1 MGTSPSCI
9 NKLLLFEKLNPSYI
23 STADIPEEYES
34 LIIPAAGA
42 YFREDPEI
50 EILSQNINFGPFT
63 LWIHDIW
70 AKENIVI
77 CPYIPSHMW
86 SLHGLYE
93 ESLHLESPD
102 APSYLLEEK
111 ELNLFNLPS
120 GMHRIPMAAGKKI
133 LSVHINVAPDVLQ
146 SMLEEFPG
154 VEPLTKLH
162 RKDAG
167 ALNAYPYN
175 SNPICDFLMEKML
188 SCKYPVKRAYPY
200 IFRICID
207 LLRNIAAQESTAHQP
222 LMVDSVLNTDNI
234 HQLFNYLREYP
245 IRKHTITQLGYMF
258 NTSGK
263 KLGFEFKQHF
273 AVSVHDFMHMSRMMT
288 IYDMMQNQVAPVEEI
303 ARITEFPNVL
313 NMMMQV
319 ADYYACSRSATYQ

>member
-1 MGTSPSCI
+1 MGTSLSG
-9 NKLLLFEKLNPSYI
+9 NDKLLSFERPNPSYI
-23 STADIPEEYES
+23 SPADIPEEYES

-42 YFREDPEI
+42 YFREDADV
-50 EILSQNINFGPFT
+50 EILSQTINFGPFS
-63 LWIHDIW
+63 LWVHDIW
-70 AKENIVI
+70 AKQDIVL
-77 CPYIPSHMW
+77 CPYIPSHIW

-93 ESLHLESPD
+93 DSLHLENPD
-102 APSYLLEEK
+102 VPSYMLEEK
-111 ELNLFNLPS
+111 EFNLFNLPA
-120 GMHRIPMAAGKKI
+120 GIHRIPMAAGRKT
-133 LSVHINVAPDVLQ
+133 LSIHINVERDVLQ

-154 VEPLTKLH
+154 LEPLTKLD

-175 SNPICDFLMEKML
+175 SNPICDFLMEKLL

-207 LLRNIAAQESTAHQP
+207 LLRNIATQESATHQP

-234 HQLFNYLREYP
+234 HQLFNYIREYP
-245 IRKHTITQLGYMF
+245 FKKHTITQLGYMF
-258 NTSGK
+258 NSTGK

-273 AVSVHDFMHMSRMMT
+273 AVSVHDFMHMSRMML
-288 IYDMMQNQVAPVEEI
+288 IYETMQSQTSPMEEI
-303 ARITEFPNVL
+303 AKLTEFPNVM

-319 ADYYACSRSATYQ
+319 ADYYACTRSATYQ

>member
-1 MGTSPSCI
+1 MGTTLSGA
-9 NKLLLFEKLNPSYI
+9 NKLLLFERLNPSYV
-23 STADIPEEYES
+23 SPTNIPEEYTS

-42 YFREDPEI
+42 YFREDAEA

-70 AKENIVI
+70 AKENIVL
-77 CPYIPSHMW
+77 CPFIPSHIW

-111 ELNLFNLPS
+111 EFNLFNLPA
-120 GMHRIPMAAGKKI
+120 GLHRIPMAAGKKI
-133 LSVHINVAPDVLQ
+133 LSIHINVEQEVLKA
-146 SMLEEFPG
+146 MVEEFPG
-154 VEPLTKLH
+154 LEALTKLN
-162 RKDAG
+162 RKEAG

-188 SCKYPVKRAYPY
+188 SCKYPMKRAYPY

-207 LLRNIAAQESTAHQP
+207 LLRNIAAQEANLHQP
-222 LMVDSVLNTDNI
+222 LMVDSVLNTEST
-234 HQLFNYLREYP
+234 HQLLNYIREHP
-245 IRKHTITQLGYMF
+245 FRKNTVTQLAYMF
-258 NTSGK
+258 DTSAK
-263 KLGFEFKQHF
+263 KLSFEFKQHF
-273 AVSVHDFMHMSRMMT
+273 AVSIHDFMHTARMMM
-288 IYDMMQNQVAPVEEI
+288 IYDMMQNQTASMDEI
-303 ARITEFPNVL
+303 ARISEFPNVM

-319 ADYYACSRSATYQ
+319 ADYYACNRSATYQ